1 MKKRKFYKD
10 IINHGYQRT
19 ADGGVLFYTQS
30 DHLVYFTIYCTV
42 ARKYGVKVLSLCQM
56 PDHLHDAVT
65 ARTYHAYYGFKQEV
79 NSRFAKEYNEQC
91 QSQGPV
97 FETPFGSA
105 PKAGIKK
112 GRSNLIYIA
121 NNAVERQLVT
131 RAEDYRWN
139 YLAYSLSSHPFSD
152 PIVIRHASKALR
164 TALRIAEA
172 QFKAGR
178 PLNYTL
184 LKNLTKDLTPGEIQQ
199 FTDRVVS
206 LYNVIDYAEAS
217 RYFET
222 LMEMFIA
229 IHADTGSEFDL
240 NETFVGKSDK
250 PYAQMTR
257 ILLETGKWKDIHEI
271 LALSRESK
279 LELFELLR
287 EQTSVMGEQIG
298 KYLHLPIVKK

>member
-30 DHLVYFTIYCTV
+30 DHLVYFTIYCCV
-42 ARKYGVKVLSLCQM
+42 ARKYGVKVLALCQM

-65 ARTYHAYYGFKQEV
+65 ARSYQAYSGFKKEV
-79 NSRFAKEYNEQC
+79 NSRFAKEYNEEC
-91 QSQGPV
+91 HRQGPV

-105 PKAGIKK
+105 PKIGIKK

-152 PIVIRHASKALR
+152 PLVIRRASKGLR
-164 TALRIAEA
+164 TALKIAEA

-184 LKNLTKDLTPGEIQQ
+184 LKNLTKDLTPEEIQQ
-199 FTDRVVS
+199 FTDWVVS
-206 LYNVIDYAEAS
+206 TYNVIDYTEAS
-217 RYFET
+217 RYFDT
-222 LMEMFIA
+222 LAEMFIA
-229 IHADTGSEFDL
+229 IHADTASEFDL

-257 ILLETGKWKDIHEI
+257 IILGTGKWNDIHEI
-271 LALSRESK
+271 IALDRESK
-279 LELFELLR
+279 LELFNLLR
-287 EQTSVMGEQIG
+287 KQTGAMSEQIG
-298 KYLHLPIVKK
+298 KYLHLPIIKK

>member
-65 ARTYHAYYGFKQEV
+65 ARSYKAYYGFKQEV

-91 QSQGPV
+91 KSRGPV

-105 PKAGIKK
+105 PKVGIKK
-112 GRSNLIYIA
+112 GRSTLIYIA
-121 NNAVERQLVT
+121 NNAVERQLVA

-139 YLAYSLSSHPFSD
+139 YLAYSLSSHPFSE
-152 PIVIRHASKALR
+152 PIVTRHASKSLR
-164 TALRIAEA
+164 TALKIAKA
-172 QFKAGR
+172 QFKAGL

-184 LKNLTKDLTPGEIQQ
+184 LKNLTRDLTAGEIQQ
-199 FTDRVVS
+199 FIDWIIST
-206 LYNVIDYAEAS
+206 YNVIDYIEAG
-217 RYFET
+217 RYFDT
-222 LMEMFIA
+222 VMEMFIA

-250 PYAQMTR
+250 PYAKMTR
-257 ILLETGKWKDIHEI
+257 ILLETGEWKDIHEI
-271 LALSRESK
+271 LALNQESK
-279 LELFELLR
+279 LELFEWLR
-287 EQTSVMGEQIG
+287 EKTSAMGEQIG
-298 KYLHLPIVKK
+298 KYLHLPIIKK

>member
-1 MKKRKFYKD
+1 MKKRRFYKD

-30 DHLVYFTIYCTV
+30 DHLVYFTIYCTT

-56 PDHLHDAVT
+56 PDHIHDAVT
-65 ARTYHAYYGFKQEV
+65 ARSYRAYYGFKQEV
-79 NSRFAKEYNEQC
+79 NSRFAKEYNGNC
-91 QSQGPV
+91 HTQGPV

-105 PKAGIKK
+105 PKTGIKK

-152 PIVIRHASKALR
+152 PIVIRHSSNALR
-164 TALRIAEA
+164 SALQIVGA
-172 QFKAGR
+172 QFKAGQ
-178 PLNYTL
+178 PLNYIL
-184 LKNLTKDLTPGEIQQ
+184 LKNLTKDLTPEEIQQ

-206 LYNVIDYAEAS
+206 IYNVIDYTEAS
-217 RYFET
+217 RYFDT
-222 LMEMFIA
+222 LMDMFIA

-257 ILLETGKWKDIHEI
+257 IVLETGKLTDIHEI
-271 LALSRESK
+271 LTLDREK
-279 LELFELLR
+279 KQKLFELLR
-287 EQTSVMGEQIG
+287 IQTSVMGEQIG
-298 KYLHLPIVKK
+298 KFLHLPIIKK